1 MCYYIRGDNMRKITI
16 GMVILSIIIIGMV
29 IPAGFS
35 GQANSV
41 VITYGE
47 TTHAN
52 TNYKSDVDSF
62 FKSQSNLDLSNAA
75 EKIITASD
83 VNKIAST
90 ITGRTYDSSEIF
102 SSALVNLKENADLKV
117 SVDKDKIT
125 TITGDM
131 YLSALKSAGI
141 KSGHVY
147 VTSPVTATGESALA
161 GIMNCY
167 EEATNV
173 KIPETVKEAANK
185 EIYTQAEV
193 VKDTNASSDQ
203 VSKLVDDVKETVKK
217 ENVTDHQ
224 TIVNIIYNYTV
235 NNNINI
241 TNSSIENLANSIE
254 QIQNT
259 QGDINTYENQVSEVL
274 NNTSSNSNNFLGG
287 IFG

>member
-1 MCYYIRGDNMRKITI
+1 MRKITI

-102 SSALVNLKENADLKV
+102 SSALVNLKDSADLKV
-117 SVDKDKIT
+117 SVNKDKIT

>member
-16 GMVILSIIIIGMV
+16 GMVILSIILIGMV